1 MNIHGQQYTS
11 LWYDSSTDQVF
22 YIDQSRLPGELMIRE
37 MQTFSDGIRAIR
49 EMEVRGAPLIGVAS
63 AFALYLGMKKP
74 DSPDHFNHLA
84 DQLLA
89 TRPTAI
95 NLKYAIDALRN
106 SILPSHDSRVTIHES
121 RVTSHESRV
130 TSHES
135 RFTNHESLLSPAIA
149 FREAEM
155 DRCRKIGMHGLPLIR
170 KISEQKNGDA
180 VNILTHCNAGWLATI
195 DFGTALAPVYM
206 AHDQEIKV
214 HVWVDETRPLNQG
227 SRLTAYELSQHGV
240 PCTVITD
247 NAGGHLMQK
256 GEVDLCLVG
265 ADRITRNGD
274 TANKIGTYLKA
285 LAAFD
290 NRIPFYVAAPSSTF
304 DPEMETGEE
313 IPIEER
319 SGEEIRANGGMT
331 SPGLQ
336 SGVIPQEIPVRNP
349 VFDVTPARLITGYI
363 TEDGIKA
370 ISTPG

>member
-1 MNIHGQQYTS
+1 
-11 LWYDSSTDQVF
+11 
-22 YIDQSRLPGELMIRE
+22 
-37 MQTFSDGIRAIR
+37 
-49 EMEVRGAPLIGVAS
+49 
-63 AFALYLGMKKP
+63 
-74 DSPDHFNHLA
+74 
-84 DQLLA
+84 
-89 TRPTAI
+89 
-95 NLKYAIDALRN
+95 
-106 SILPSHDSRVTIHES
+106 
-121 RVTSHESRV
+121 
-130 TSHES
+130 
-135 RFTNHESLLSPAIA
+135 
-149 FREAEM
+149 M
-155 DRCRKIGMHGLPLIR
+155 DRCRKIGMHGLPLIQS
-170 KISEQKNGDA
+170 ISEQKNGDA

-285 LAAFD
+285 LAAND

-319 SGEEIRANGGMT
+319 SGEEVK
-331 SPGLQ
+331 
-336 SGVIPQEIPVRNP
+336 SGEEWLRYGETIPVRNP